1 MKKWMLSL
9 AAVPVVLGS
18 MAVSASAKDGI
29 NIIDDIKFSG
39 EIRPRY
45 EMADV
50 KDSGKDTANAYTART
65 RLAVEGSLFGLK
77 GLTTKVGVTSVNN
90 FGYNDY
96 APQNPAYDLIL
107 DPQQAI
113 LSEGYVAYTA
123 ANTTLLAGRSFVN
136 LDDQRFIGTVGWRQ
150 MERSYDTATVI
161 NKSVKGLTLLGS
173 WVYGYQGVNANP
185 TTDTGSALLNANYK
199 MGKAFSVS
207 LFDYMLADIHD
218 TYGIR
223 VNGVVPA
230 GGVKLNYAASYAM
243 QTDATLNYRL
253 DDSAKIDASY
263 YDLALGA
270 TISGIIAGAEYEVL
284 GDAQGD
290 SVKGFTT
297 PLATLHKFQ
306 GWADVFLGRTAG
318 SNNNG
323 LADASA
329 KLGYKAAGLGKI
341 LGVYHKFDAVSGDD
355 ADLGSEI
362 DVLYANKIP
371 GVNNLGF
378 LANAAF
384 YSKGDTGS
392 DVTKFWAQLDY
403 KFSTK

>member
-1 MKKWMLSL
+1 MLSL
-9 AAVPVVLGS
+9 AAAPMIMGS
-18 MAVSASAKDGI
+18 MAVAANAAEGV

-50 KDSGKDTANAYTART
+50 KDNGLDTANAYTART
-65 RLAVEGSLFGLK
+65 RLAVEGTLFGVE

-96 APQNPAYDLIL
+96 APENPAYDLIL
-107 DPQQAI
+107 DPQQAL

-123 ANTTLLAGRSFVN
+123 ADTTLLGGRSFVN

-150 MERSYDTATVI
+150 MERSYDTVTVV

-185 TTDTGSALLNANYK
+185 TADTGSALINVHYTA
-199 MGKAFSVS
+199 GDAFSVS

-218 TYGIR
+218 TYGVR
-223 VNGVVPA
+223 VNGVVPVGA
-230 GGVKLNYAASYAM
+230 VKLDYAASYAM
-243 QTDATLNYRL
+243 QTDATLDYAL
-253 DDSAKIDASY
+253 EDSPTIDASY
-263 YDLALGA
+263 YEVALGA
-270 TISGIIAGAEYEVL
+270 NISGIIVGAEYEVL

-306 GWADVFLGRTAG
+306 GWADVFLGRTAS
-318 SNNNG
+318 SNNDG
-323 LADASA
+323 LADANV
-329 KLGYKAAGLGKI
+329 KLGYAAPGLGKV
-341 LGVYHKFDAVSGDD
+341 LGIYHKFDAVTGADK
-355 ADLGSEI
+355 DLGSEI
-362 DVLYANKIP
+362 DVLYANKVP

-378 LANAAF
+378 LAKAAF
-384 YSKGDTGS
+384 YTAGDTGN
-392 DVTKFWAQLDY
+392 DVTKVWAQLDY